1 MQVSAPRRIF
11 RAVAATALFAPVLAF
26 AQATVQHLSGT
37 LSVQRPDGSVLAL
50 AERSNVFVGDVIST
64 ERDSYAQLRFTDGGQ
79 VTLRPS
85 TQVRIEAYGYEEGRP
100 ERDNFVMQLFRGGL
114 RSLTGLI
121 GKRTPNRSAYRMLTS
136 TATIGIRGTDY
147 SAIDIPAPAPGLSA
161 PPDLPPPG
169 GYATVAA
176 GQIALTSGGLEPLV
190 GIGPVGFSSD
200 AHLPP
205 RLVPPPPNLPQVT
218 PPPTFGQT
226 LKTSR
231 LNAGSYIEWGVQ
243 LELQPAHPPSRL

>member
-1 MQVSAPRRIF
+1 MQVSAPRLF
-11 RAVAATALFAPVLAF
+11 VRALAAAALLAPLLAF

-37 LSVQRPDGSVLAL
+37 LSVQRPDGSMGAL

-85 TQVRIEAYGYEEGRP
+85 TQVKIEAYAYDEGRP
-100 ERDNFVMQLFRGGL
+100 ERDNFAMQLFKGGL

-121 GKRTPNRSAYRMLTS
+121 GKRTTNRSAYRMVTS

-147 SAIDIPAPAPGLSA
+147 SAIDIPAPPPGQSA
-161 PPDLPPPG
+161 PPNLPPPG
-169 GYATVAA
+169 VYVTVAD
-176 GQIALTSGGLEPLV
+176 GQIALVSGGVEQLV
-190 GIGPVGFSSD
+190 GIGQVGFSSNIN
-200 AHLPP
+200 LPP
-205 RLVPPPPNLPQVT
+205 RLVPPPPNLPQVA

-226 LKTSR
+226 LKTSSI
-231 LNAGSYIEWGVQ
+231 NAGSSMECVVQ
-243 LELQPAHPPSRL
+243 

>member
-1 MQVSAPRRIF
+1 MQVNAPRSLV
-11 RAVAATALFAPVLAF
+11 RALAAAALLAPLLAF

-37 LSVQRPDGSVLAL
+37 LSVQRPDGSVLVL
-50 AERSNVFVGDVIST
+50 AERSDVFVGDVIST

-85 TQVRIEAYGYEEGRP
+85 TQVKIEAYGYDEGSP
-100 ERDNFVMQLFRGGL
+100 ARDNFAMQLFRGGL

-121 GKRTPNRSAYRMLTS
+121 GKRTSNRSAYRMVTS

-147 SAIDIPAPAPGLSA
+147 SAIDIPVPAPGRSA
-161 PPDLPPPG
+161 PQDLPPPG
-169 GYATVAA
+169 VYVTVAD
-176 GQIALTSGGLEPLV
+176 GQIALTSGGVEQLV
-190 GIGPVGFSSD
+190 GIGQVGFSSNIN
-200 AHLPP
+200 LPP

-226 LKTSR
+226 LKTSSI
-231 LNAGSYIEWGVQ
+231 NAGSSMECVVQ
-243 LELQPAHPPSRL
+243 